1 VLPADI
7 LTVSEEEL
15 MALDVT
21 QTYLQ
26 GELVYER

>member
-1 VLPADI
+1 